1 MRSAVTDVCLYV
13 ITPPLIGEQSI
24 LMIASVCVFV
34 CLRASLEI
42 QYMSDLYQISVHV
55 TYGHGSVLLWRHCDM
70 LCTSGFTD
78 DSILAHK
85 PRQLNVAIQLTEA
98 QPSCSLGLGYEWR
111 AGIPTAGQWTHTH
124 GPTFQVPRSE
134 PTRLQQAC

>member
-1 MRSAVTDVCLYV
+1 
-13 ITPPLIGEQSI
+13 
-24 LMIASVCVFV
+24 
-34 CLRASLEI
+34 
-42 QYMSDLYQISVHV
+42 
-55 TYGHGSVLLWRHCDM
+55 M

-98 QPSCSLGLGYEWR
+98 QPTCSLGLGYEWR

-134 PTRLQQAC
+134 PTRPQQAC